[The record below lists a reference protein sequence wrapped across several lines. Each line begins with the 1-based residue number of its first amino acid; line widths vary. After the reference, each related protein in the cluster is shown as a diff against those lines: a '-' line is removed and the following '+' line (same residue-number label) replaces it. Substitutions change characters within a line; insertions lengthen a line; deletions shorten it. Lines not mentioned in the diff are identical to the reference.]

1 MAKRKYKKTG
11 GGLLGLID
19 RYKNPL
25 ICIGTAAFLLAAYS
39 FACADDMQTRKLQ
52 TEPAETVTQEHTSL
66 TQNEETEN
74 TRETHEKTRECVS
87 DESWERVRG
96 ELGESWE
103 SFGEF
108 TITAYCGGPCCC
120 GIWADEDCT
129 TASGA
134 KAVEGVTI
142 AADTSI
148 LPFGTTV
155 RIGGQEYTVQDTGGA
170 IKGNRIDIYFEDH
183 EDALSFGVQKMNLE
197 KKIEN

>member
-25 ICIGTAAFLLAAYS
+25 ICIGTVAFLLAAYS
-39 FACADDMQTRKLQ
+39 FACADDMQTRRLQ
-52 TEPAETVTQEHTSL
+52 AEPAGTVTQEYTSL
-66 TQNEETEN
+66 TQEEN
-74 TRETHEKTRECVS
+74 AQETHEEHTACVS
-87 DESWERVRG
+87 DESWEKVG
-96 ELGESWE
+96 EELGESWE
-103 SFGEF
+103 NLGEF
-108 TITAYCGGPCCC
+108 RVTAYCGGKCCC
-120 GIWADEDCT
+120 GEWADEDCT

>member
-25 ICIGTAAFLLAAYS
+25 ICIGTVAFLLAAYS

-52 TEPAETVTQEHTSL
+52 AEPAETATQGHASL
-66 TQNEETEN
+66 TQEEN
-74 TRETHEKTRECVS
+74 AQETHEERTACVS
-87 DESWERVRG
+87 DESWEKVG
-96 ELGESWE
+96 EELGESWE
-103 SFGEF
+103 SLGEF
-108 TITAYCGGPCCC
+108 TVTAYCGGSCCC
-120 GIWADEDCT
+120 GEWADEGCT

-134 KAVEGVTI
+134 KAVEGVTV
-142 AADTSI
+142 AADTGI

-155 RIGGQEYTVQDTGGA
+155 RIGDQEYTVQDTGGA
-170 IKGNRIDIYFEDH
+170 IKGNRVDIYFDSH